1 MTSSPFSCWFGGDVH
16 SCVFTPWSSAVGEG
30 TVALFAMAIVFLP
43 LYHRTGDPVLPA
55 VVVMLLSGTAIAILP
70 GVVASI
76 AYSMMFFTFA
86 IMLFVFLYRTV
97 L

>member
-1 MTSSPFSCWFGGDVH
+1 
-16 SCVFTPWSSAVGEG
+16 
-30 TVALFAMAIVFLP
+30 MAIVFLP

>member
-1 MTSSPFSCWFGGDVH
+1 
-16 SCVFTPWSSAVGEG
+16 VFNPWAGAVGES
-30 TVALFAMAIVFLP
+30 TVALFAIAIVFLP
-43 LYHRTGDPVLPA
+43 IYHRTGDPVLPA
-55 VVVMLLSGTAIAILP
+55 VVVMLLSGTAITLLP

-76 AYSMMFFTFA
+76 AYSAMFFTFA

>member
-1 MTSSPFSCWFGGDVH
+1 MTDSEFSCWFGTDVH
-16 SCVFTPWSSAVGEG
+16 SCVFDPWAGAVGES
-30 TVALFAMAIVFLP
+30 TLALFVIAIVYLP
-43 LYHRTGDPVLPA
+43 IYHKTGDPLLPA
-55 VVVMLLSGTAIAILP
+55 VVVILLSGSAIALLP